1 VLDLAE
7 EAALANPTGPFRR
20 KLPDGTVVDLSR
32 YDSDGVIL
40 MYTDLADGTRLFID
54 FDLA

>member
-7 EAALANPTGPFRR
+7 EAALADPAGPFRR
-20 KLPDGTVVDLSR
+20 RLPDGTVMDLSR

-40 MYTDLADGTRLFID
+40 LYADLPEGTRLFID